1 MVNKFGSLSLQGK
14 SIGKLTFAGRNL
26 VGANADV
33 AVAMLNVNN
42 TLNTENV
49 TPQAGFD
56 FSMAFGTALKLI
68 DAKIIAGTARSNQRS
83 GARVATKT
91 GTLLP
96 MSDAKTDAVRLLV
109 NIIYII
115 ESKYFKIKIIITYT
129 INCLY
134 NALRIYQSE

>member
-42 TLNTENV
+42 TLNAENV

-56 FSMAFGTALKLI
+56 FSMAFGI
-68 DAKIIAGTARSNQRS
+68 
-83 GARVATKT
+83 
-91 GTLLP
+91 
-96 MSDAKTDAVRLLV
+96 
-109 NIIYII
+109 
-115 ESKYFKIKIIITYT
+115 SKQGKRP
-129 INCLY
+129 N
-134 NALRIYQSE
+134 